1 MNKAPLGEHISSSR
15 DLLAALVGFDTTS
28 RESNLQLI
36 EFVRDY
42 LAQFDVPC
50 ELIYNEQRSK
60 ANLFATIG
68 PADRPGI
75 VLSGHTDVVPVDG
88 QPWTVAPFEL
98 SEKDGKLFGR
108 GTADMKAY
116 IACVLAAVPGLR
128 ARPLRMPVHIAL
140 SYDEEIGCL
149 GVRSLLAEL
158 EQRPVK
164 PLLCIIGEP
173 TELKPVLGHKG
184 KLAMRCDVE
193 GAACHSAY
201 SSQGVNA
208 IEYAAELITE
218 LGRIGST
225 LRAPQLHD
233 TRFDPPFTTVQTG
246 MISGGKALNIVPADC
261 RFDFEVRALP
271 AQDPLEVAQQL
282 QQYAREQLLPR
293 MREVNPGSNIRF
305 RELSAYPGLA
315 TDAKSQAA
323 QLIAQFCGSQAFTTV
338 AFGTEGGLFDAI
350 GIPTVVCGPGS
361 MDQGHKPDEFV
372 SLEQL
377 EGCDEMLRRMTQV
390 LGANSSRQ

>member
-1 MNKAPLGEHISSSR
+1 MSSSR
-15 DLLAALVGFDTTS
+15 EVLAALIAFDTTS

-42 LAQFDVPC
+42 LARLGVPC
-50 ELIYNEQRSK
+50 ELIFNEERSK
-60 ANLFATIG
+60 ANLFATLG
-68 PADRPGI
+68 PVDRPGI

-98 SEKDGKLFGR
+98 TERDGRLYGR
-108 GTADMKAY
+108 GTADMKGY
-116 IACVLAAVPGLR
+116 IACVLTAVPQLL
-128 ARPLRMPVHIAL
+128 AAPLRMPVHIAL
-140 SYDEEIGCL
+140 SYDEEVGCL

-158 EQRPVK
+158 AQRPHK

-184 KLAMRCDVE
+184 KLAMRCDVH

-201 SSQGVNA
+201 APQGVNA
-208 IEYAAELITE
+208 IEYAAELIGE
-218 LGRIGST
+218 LGRIGSR
-225 LRAPQLHD
+225 LRAAHLHD
-233 TRFDPPFTTVQTG
+233 PRFDPPFSTVQTG
-246 MISGGKALNIVPADC
+246 VISGGKALNIVPADC

-271 AQDPLEVAQQL
+271 SQDPRDVAQQL
-282 QQYAREQLLPR
+282 AQYAEQQVLPK
-293 MREVNPGSNIRF
+293 MQAVDAGSSIRF
-305 RELSAYPGLA
+305 SQLSAYPGLA
-315 TDAKSQAA
+315 TDPQSQAA
-323 QLIAQFCGSQAFTTV
+323 QLIAQFCGSSDFSTV

-372 SLEQL
+372 SVEQL
-377 EGCDEMLRRMTQV
+377 QACDAMLARLIQALRT
-390 LGANSSRQ
+390 

>member
-42 LAQFDVPC
+42 LAQFEVPC
-50 ELIYNEQRSK
+50 ELIYNEQRNK

-128 ARPLRMPVHIAL
+128 AEPLRMPVHIAL

-201 SSQGVNA
+201 SPQGVNA

-233 TRFDPPFTTVQTG
+233 ARFDPPFSTVQTG

-282 QQYAREQLLPR
+282 QRYAREQLLPR
-293 MREVNPGSNIRF
+293 MREVNPGSDIRF

-372 SLEQL
+372 SLDQL